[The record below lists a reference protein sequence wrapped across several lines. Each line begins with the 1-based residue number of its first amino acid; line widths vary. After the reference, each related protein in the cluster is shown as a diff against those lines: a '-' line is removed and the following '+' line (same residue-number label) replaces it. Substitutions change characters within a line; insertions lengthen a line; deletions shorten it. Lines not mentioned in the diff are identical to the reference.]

1 MLYKIETK
9 GGRGGSLFHYVP
21 PHGAESKQVKK
32 QAGDQVRK

>member
-9 GGRGGSLFHYVP
+9 GGGGSLFHYVP